1 MEVFYH
7 MAKQK
12 ASAKGTR
19 TRNWSCIIY
28 PDSAPTNWIDIL
40 DEFHLEWVQSP
51 LHEFDTNPTGEV
63 KKPHWHI
70 LLMFGGV
77 KTYEQVLEITDKL
90 NCPRPEK
97 CHNAKALVR
106 YMAHLDNPEKYQY
119 SINEIVPHGG
129 VDVAEMLRPSSSERY
144 SLISE
149 MISYIREQ
157 GVTEFSDFLDYAAIN
172 HPDDWLPI
180 ILDHS
185 TIVLDKYI
193 TSQRHKRGAE

>member
-1 MEVFYH
+1 MEELYH

-12 ASAKGTR
+12 ASANGTR
-19 TRNWSCIIY
+19 TRNWSCIVY
-28 PDSAPTNWIDIL
+28 PDSAPANWQEIID
-40 DEFHLEWVQSP
+40 EYHLEWIQSP

-63 KKPHWHI
+63 KKAHWHI

-77 KTYEQVLEITDKL
+77 KTYEQVIEITDKL

-106 YMAHLDNPEKYQY
+106 YMAHLDNPEKHQY
-119 SINEIVPHGG
+119 NVHDIIPHGG
-129 VDVAEMLRPSSSERY
+129 VDIAEMLRPSSSERY
-144 SLISE
+144 SIVSE
-149 MISYIREQ
+149 MIAYIRDN
-157 GVTEFSDFLDYAAIN
+157 GVTEFSDFVDYASIY
-172 HPDDWLPI
+172 HSDDWLPI

-193 TSQRHKRGAE
+193 TSQRHKRGL

>member
-1 MEVFYH
+1 